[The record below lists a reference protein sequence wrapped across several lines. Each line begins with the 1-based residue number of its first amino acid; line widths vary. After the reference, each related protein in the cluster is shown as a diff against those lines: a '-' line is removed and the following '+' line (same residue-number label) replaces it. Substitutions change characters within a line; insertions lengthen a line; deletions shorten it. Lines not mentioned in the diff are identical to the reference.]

1 MVDLFKKYQTFIKY
15 IFFAITSFLLDICL
29 FKIIYIVRNN
39 IIIASYLARLVSSV
53 YNYLVNKK
61 MVFSYNKKRDN
72 SFIKYFVL
80 AVLNITLSG
89 VLVTFVY
96 DKMSFDVTL
105 IKISIDTL
113 IFVINYFIQKI
124 LIFKNET

>member
-61 MVFSYNKKRDN
+61 IVFGYNKKRDN

>member
-29 FKIIYIVRNN
+29 FKIIYIVSNN

-61 MVFSYNKKRDN
+61 IVFSYNKKKDN
-72 SFIKYFVL
+72 SFIKYFAL

-89 VLVTFVY
+89 VLVSFVY
-96 DKMSFDVTL
+96 DKMCFDVTL

>member
-61 MVFSYNKKRDN
+61 IVFSYNKKRDN

-80 AVLNITLSG
+80 AILNITLSG

>member
-29 FKIIYIVRNN
+29 FKIIYIVSNN

-61 MVFSYNKKRDN
+61 IVFSYNKKRDN
-72 SFIKYFVL
+72 SFIKYFSL
-80 AVLNITLSG
+80 AVLNVTLSG

-105 IKISIDTL
+105 IKISIDSL

>member
-29 FKIIYIVRNN
+29 FKIIYIVSNN

-61 MVFSYNKKRDN
+61 IVFSYNKKRDN
-72 SFIKYFVL
+72 SFIKYFCL
-80 AVLNITLSG
+80 AVLNVTLSG

>member
-61 MVFSYNKKRDN
+61 IVFSYNKKSDN

>member
-61 MVFSYNKKRDN
+61 IVFSYNKKRDN

>member
-29 FKIIYIVRNN
+29 FKIIYIVSNN

-61 MVFSYNKKRDN
+61 IVFSYNKKRDN

>member
-29 FKIIYIVRNN
+29 FKIIYIVSNN
-39 IIIASYLARLVSSV
+39 IIIASYLARLVSSI

-61 MVFSYNKKRDN
+61 IVFSYNKKKDN
-72 SFIKYFVL
+72 SFIKYFSL
-80 AVLNITLSG
+80 AVLNVTLSG

>member
-61 MVFSYNKKRDN
+61 IVFSYNKKRDN

-96 DKMSFDVTL
+96 DKMGFDVTL

>member
-61 MVFSYNKKRDN
+61 IVFSYNKKRDN
-72 SFIKYFVL
+72 SFIKYFSL
-80 AVLNITLSG
+80 AVLNVTLSG

>member
-61 MVFSYNKKRDN
+61 IVFSYNKKRDN

-80 AVLNITLSG
+80 AILNITLSG

-96 DKMSFDVTL
+96 DKMRFDVTL

>member
-29 FKIIYIVRNN
+29 FKIIYIVSNN

-61 MVFSYNKKRDN
+61 IVFSYNKKRDN
-72 SFIKYFVL
+72 SFIKYFIL
-80 AVLNITLSG
+80 AVLNVTLSG

>member
-29 FKIIYIVRNN
+29 FKIIYIVSNN

-61 MVFSYNKKRDN
+61 IVFSYNKKRDN
-72 SFIKYFVL
+72 SVIKYFCL
-80 AVLNITLSG
+80 AVLNVTLSG

>member
-80 AVLNITLSG
+80 AILNITLSG

>member
-1 MVDLFKKYQTFIKY
+1 M
-15 IFFAITSFLLDICL
+15 
-29 FKIIYIVRNN
+29 
-39 IIIASYLARLVSSV
+39 VSSV

-61 MVFSYNKKRDN
+61 IVFSYNKKRDN

-80 AVLNITLSG
+80 AILNITLSG